1 MGSEK
6 VWVYRQQEAFEK
18 ELEKFSIRRV
28 PLGTDR
34 HHRRYW
40 WGLAGQRAAIY
51 IEKPEGEWTV
61 LSSASELDALMTA
74 LEKRGI
80 RELALHAALEKVSS
94 DDLVETNSPQS
105 CIRDIGYSM
114 LFRPFDTASPPSLQL
129 LPVWTSQS
137 RVEILFSAEQC
148 LHMCLGRAFFQP
160 GL

>member
-1 MGSEK
+1 MF
-6 VWVYRQQEAFEK
+6 RQQEAFEK

-61 LSSASELDALMTA
+61 LSSVSELDTLMAA

-94 DDLVETNSPQS
+94 DDLIEMNSA
-105 CIRDIGYSM
+105 
-114 LFRPFDTASPPSLQL
+114 LFC
-129 LPVWTSQS
+129 V
-137 RVEILFSAEQC
+137 
-148 LHMCLGRAFFQP
+148 
-160 GL
+160 